1 MRIHKSKRCCREPI
15 PMKSQIQI
23 KLFAGLQSFAPST
36 AEHFEITPGMTIR
49 ELLTEI
55 QIPIEKA
62 RLIFINGI
70 KADLDARL
78 KGGER
83 VGIFPPVG
91 GG

>member
-1 MRIHKSKRCCREPI
+1 
-15 PMKSQIQI
+15 MKSQIKL
-23 KLFAGLQSFAPST
+23 KLFATLH
-36 AEHFEITPGMTIR
+36 EFEPPAADNYSIEQGMSISQ
-49 ELLTEI
+49 LLE
-55 QIPIEKA
+55 QLHLPPEKA

-70 KADLDARL
+70 KADLSATL

>member
-1 MRIHKSKRCCREPI
+1 
-15 PMKSQIQI
+15 MKSQIQI
-23 KLFAGLQSFAPST
+23 KLFAGLQSFSPST
-36 AEHFEITPGMTIR
+36 AEHFEIMPGMTIR

-55 QIPIEKA
+55 QIPLEKA

-70 KADLDARL
+70 KADLDTRL

>member
-1 MRIHKSKRCCREPI
+1 
-15 PMKSQIQI
+15 MKSQIQI
-23 KLFAGLQSFAPST
+23 KLFAGLQSFSPST
-36 AEHFEITPGMTIR
+36 AEHFEINPGMTIR
-49 ELLTEI
+49 DLLTEI

-70 KADLDARL
+70 KADLDTRL

-83 VGIFPPVG
+83 IGIFPPVG

>member
-1 MRIHKSKRCCREPI
+1 
-15 PMKSQIQI
+15 MKSQIQLR
-23 KLFAGLQSFAPST
+23 LFATLREFEPPSS
-36 AEHFEITPGMTIR
+36 ENYSIEQGISIR
-49 ELLTEI
+49 ELLE
-55 QIPIEKA
+55 QLELPAAKA

-70 KADLDARL
+70 KADLAATL

>member
-1 MRIHKSKRCCREPI
+1 
-15 PMKSQIQI
+15 MKSQIQL
-23 KLFAGLQSFAPST
+23 KLFAGLQTFSPST
-36 AEHFEITPGMTIR
+36 AEHFEIDPGITIR
-49 ELLTEI
+49 DLLTQIE
-55 QIPIEKA
+55 IPIDKA

-70 KADLDARL
+70 KANLDTPL